1 MLGLFAAWVGSWLRP
16 ARQIQAAQPPV
27 PKWIVP
33 EQCFK
38 DCIDVT
44 HVRCTFTYGAE
55 GGLLYREPA
64 GPFATCVYDL
74 GAAKDPPQAT

>member
-1 MLGLFAAWVGSWLRP
+1 LGLFAAWVGCWLRP

-38 DCIDVT
+38 DCIDMT
-44 HVRCTFTYGAE
+44 HVCCTFTYSG
-55 GGLLYREPA
+55 GSGLLYSEPA
-64 GPFATCVYDL
+64 GPIPTFVYDL
-74 GAAKDPPQAT
+74 GPAKEPPLAT